1 MQFCAGGLALFEGA
15 LALAAATRC
24 FGNLLTL
31 LDRRLHVVPAL
42 LQLPQQALGGKLA
55 LEVFDG
61 TLDPF
66 AVNDDLQGLTLN
78 GFTRVVQGTGNLS
91 KVCSICKPK

>member
-1 MQFCAGGLALFEGA
+1 
-15 LALAAATRC
+15 
-24 FGNLLTL
+24 
-31 LDRRLHVVPAL
+31 
-42 LQLPQQALGGKLA
+42 
-55 LEVFDG
+55 VFDG